1 MAINEAVLSNIDLDP
16 LDRFVET
23 QLIPDYTRGQDRAE
37 NCASKQRKTTLF
49 VVACHRLVGLAAYE
63 SIGATAAVASGAILT
78 MGCP

>member
-1 MAINEAVLSNIDLDP
+1 LAIGEAVLSNIDLDP

-37 NCASKQRKTTLF
+37 NSAYKQRRTTCL

-63 SIGATAAVASGAILT
+63 SMGATAAVAF
-78 MGCP
+78 